1 MWQSFNIN
9 EVERKLRTNISQGL
23 AKEEVESRHN
33 KHGPNKLEEQKK
45 ENIFIRF
52 IKQFND
58 FMIIILLI
66 AAVISAGISFVQGE
80 NDYIDSIIIVAIV
93 VLNAIMGLVQEAK
106 AEKSLEALKNM
117 AAPVAKVRR
126 DGRII
131 TVKGTEVVPGDIVLL
146 EAGNFVPA
154 DCRLIN
160 SSNLKVEESSLTG
173 ETVPVT
179 KDANV
184 LLDEKTPIGD
194 TLNMAF
200 ATTIVVNGH
209 AEAIV
214 TDIGM
219 NTKVGQIA
227 KMIITNESPETPIQK
242 KLGEVGK
249 TLGIGCLAICAFIF
263 VIGVLKKIEPIEM
276 FMTSVGLA
284 VAAIPEGLPAI
295 VTIML
300 SIGVTRMA
308 RKNTIIRKLPAV
320 ETLGSSSVIC
330 SDKTGTL
337 TQNKMQVTRVMDIKG
352 ESLDLQKNFILEL
365 GTMCTDV
372 EEDVGEATELAIV
385 NAAKEQGKFK
395 EMLYQKF
402 NRINDIPFDSDR
414 KMMSTIHRIN
424 SLNTSVK
431 ETIAVS
437 QRVGENSDIS
447 MNTIEGAGTNSSIAL
462 RTMER
467 AQINEDTNSKPKLR
481 QNHNMQTSSC
491 IEKILNSTVDKFLTI
506 TKGAPDVL
514 LKHCTKYF
522 LNGEVYSLDNNAIQ
536 KIEKINSMMA
546 DDALR
551 VIAVAYSEMP
561 RLPTNINSTS
571 IEQNLTFV
579 GLIGMIDPPREGVE
593 EAVATCRKAGIKTVM
608 ITGDHIATA
617 KTIAKDLGILKKND
631 LAITGKELDEI
642 PQKELEKNI
651 SRYSVFARVSPEHK
665 VRIVEAFQKTG
676 AVVAMTGDGV
686 NDAPALKKADIGIAM
701 GKNGT
706 DVAKNAS
713 DMILTDDN
721 FVTIVEAVKQGRNI
735 FENIKKAVH
744 FLIATNIGEIVT
756 IFVGLLLGM
765 KSPLLAI
772 QLLWVNLVTDSLPAI
787 AIGLEPPDKDIMN
800 RKPRDA
806 KKSIFADGLWG
817 KIFVEGAMLGM
828 LTLLIFNIG
837 NNLYG
842 LEVGRSM
849 AFVAL
854 GMLELVH
861 SFNVKSDESIFKVGI
876 LENKY
881 LIGAFVLGTLLQAVV
896 VMVPTLANIFKLV
909 PLNGMQWIY
918 TIGLSILPLIIIE
931 AQKKMNEIKFGKRV
945 YART

>member
-1 MWQSFNIN
+1 MWQSFNIS
-9 EVERKLRTNISQGL
+9 EVARKLRTNLNYGL
-23 AKEEVESRHN
+23 SREEAESRHN
-33 KHGPNKLEEQKK
+33 KHGPNKLDEQKK
-45 ENIFIRF
+45 ENILIRF
-52 IKQFND
+52 LKQFQD
-58 FMIIILLI
+58 FMIIILLV
-66 AAVISAGISFVQGE
+66 AALISAGVSFFQGQ

-106 AEKSLEALKNM
+106 AEKSLEALKDM
-117 AAPVAKVRR
+117 SAPVARVRR
-126 DGRII
+126 DGKVI

-160 SSNLKVEESSLTG
+160 SYNLKIEESSLTG

-184 LLDEKTPIGD
+184 LLDEKAALGD
-194 TLNMAF
+194 TVNMAF
-200 ATTIVVNGH
+200 ANTIVVNGH
-209 AEAIV
+209 GEAIV

-249 TLGIGCLAICAFIF
+249 TLGMGCLAICAFIF
-263 VIGVLKKIEPIEM
+263 VIGILKKIEPIEM

-337 TQNKMQVTRVMDIKG
+337 TQNKMQVTKVMDIRG
-352 ESLDLQKNFILEL
+352 ECLNFQKNLVLEL
-365 GTMCTDV
+365 GSMCTDV
-372 EEDVGEATELAIV
+372 EEDVGEPTELAIV

-395 EMLYQKF
+395 ERLYQSF
-402 NRINDIPFDSDR
+402 NRISDIPFDSER
-414 KMMSTIHRIN
+414 KMMSTIHRITSN
-424 SLNTSVK
+424 FKEFDRNTYSGNISEDNADLSNINK
-431 ETIAVS
+431 S
-437 QRVGENSDIS
+437 NVGLLVRDKQQVL
-447 MNTIEGAGTNSSIAL
+447 SSKDKFAI
-462 RTMER
+462 
-467 AQINEDTNSKPKLR
+467 QD
-481 QNHNMQTSSC
+481 
-491 IEKILNSTVDKFLTI
+491 ILNNNCQYISI

-514 LKHCTKYF
+514 LKHCNKYI
-522 LNGEVYSLDNNAIQ
+522 LNGQVQNLSDFDKQ
-536 KIEKINSMMA
+536 KIEKINSNMA
-546 DDALR
+546 ENALR
-551 VIAVAYSEMP
+551 VVAVAYCPLNEIP
-561 RLPTNINSTS
+561 RNINSEN
-571 IEQNLTFV
+571 IENNLIFV
-579 GLIGMIDPPREGVE
+579 GLIGMIDPPREGVK
-593 EAVATCRKAGIKTVM
+593 EAVHTCKKAGIKTVM
-608 ITGDHIATA
+608 ITGDHILTA
-617 KTIAKDLGILKKND
+617 KAIAKDLGILGNND
-631 LAITGKELDEI
+631 LAITGQELDMI
-642 PQKELEKNI
+642 NQKNLEKNI
-651 SRYSVFARVSPEHK
+651 MKYSVFARVSPEHK

-706 DVAKNAS
+706 DVAKNAA
-713 DMILTDDN
+713 DMILADDN

-756 IFVGLLLGM
+756 IFMGLLLGM

-787 AIGLEPPDKDIMN
+787 AIGLESPDKDIMN
-800 RKPRDA
+800 KKPRNSR
-806 KKSIFADGLWG
+806 KSIFADGLWG
-817 KIFVEGAMLGM
+817 KIIVEGVMLGM
-828 LTLLIFNIG
+828 LTLVTFSIG

-842 LEVGRSM
+842 LEVGRTM
-849 AFVAL
+849 AFVAIA
-854 GMLELVH
+854 MLELVH
-861 SFNVKSDESIFKVGI
+861 SFNVKSEESIFKVG
-876 LENKY
+876 LFENKY
-881 LIGAFVLGTLLQAVV
+881 LIGAFILGAFLQIVV
-896 VMVPTLANIFKLV
+896 VMVPVFANVFGLV
-909 PLNGMQWIY
+909 PLTGTQWIY
-918 TIGLSILPLIIIE
+918 TLGISILPLIIME
-931 AQKKMNEIKFGKRV
+931 AQKKLNNVKVGKRAFS
-945 YART
+945 YN